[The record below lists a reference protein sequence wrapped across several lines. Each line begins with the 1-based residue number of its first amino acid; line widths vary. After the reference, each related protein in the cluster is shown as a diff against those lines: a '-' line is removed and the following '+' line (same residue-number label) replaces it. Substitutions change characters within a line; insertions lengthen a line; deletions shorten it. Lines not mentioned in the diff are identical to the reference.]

1 MSEYNEDLPW
11 QEPIE
16 DEEMALRI
24 REEER
29 ASFAAPIPIGLIDR
43 LDGGRISVGAFVFYA
58 RAIALEEVDKKQTS
72 VAIISEL
79 LSSKMIVERKNGF
92 ELLPP
97 SFWS

>member
-1 MSEYNEDLPW
+1 MTDYSEYLPW

-16 DEEMALRI
+16 DEELVLRI

-43 LDGGRISVGAFVFYA
+43 LAGGRISVGAFVFYA
-58 RAIALEEVDKKQTS
+58 RAIAAEEVESTGENGT
-72 VAIISEL
+72 IISEL
-79 LSSKMIVERKNGF
+79 LASRMIAELSDGF
-92 ELLPP
+92 EILPP